1 VNAVIAPV
9 TAVGPNST
17 NSTNSFNTA
26 SPSDTIVSPNFGI
39 AGKSSFVDS
48 SKYSDDPD
56 MPELEDIIYSDD
68 EEDVGA
74 EADLSNL
81 ERNIYVSPIPTTRVH
96 KDHPVTQIIGD
107 LTSSPQTR
115 SMTRMVYVDDIIFGS
130 TNKELCKAFEKLIK
144 DKFQMSSIG
153 ELTFFLG
160 LQLKQK
166 DDGIFI
172 SQDKI
177 VSEILRKFGFI
188 DVKLASTPIKTEK
201 PLFKDTDGEDVDV
214 HIYRYLKG
222 KPHLG
227 LWYLKDSLFNLV
239 AYSDSDYAE
248 ASIDKKST
256 TGGCQFLGSMDSKS
270 VARLWV

>member
-1 VNAVIAPV
+1 QPVVVENQPNDNTDPQNIDVDVADAAFDVKQNEKAIHVSLSRSDKPKKHYEKDKRDNKGKSLVDSPTGVRDLRAKFEEFYINSTDRVNAVIAPV

-96 KDHPVTQIIGD
+96 KDHPVTQIIAKASCHKALRVFNSRTKFVQETLHINILENKPKVAGIGPKWLFD
-107 LTSSPQTR
+107 IDTLTQ
-115 SMTRMVYVDDIIFGS
+115 SMNYQPVVVENQPNDNT
-130 TNKELCKAFEKLIK
+130 
-144 DKFQMSSIG
+144 G
-153 ELTFFLG
+153 ERN
-160 LQLKQK
+160 LK
-166 DDGIFI
+166 
-172 SQDKI
+172 
-177 VSEILRKFGFI
+177 
-188 DVKLASTPIKTEK
+188 
-201 PLFKDTDGEDVDV
+201 
-214 HIYRYLKG
+214 
-222 KPHLG
+222 
-227 LWYLKDSLFNLV
+227 
-239 AYSDSDYAE
+239 
-248 ASIDKKST
+248 
-256 TGGCQFLGSMDSKS
+256 
-270 VARLWV
+270 

>member
-1 VNAVIAPV
+1 RDNKGKSLVDSPTGVRDLRAKFEEFYIISTDRVNAVIAPV

-115 SMTRMVYVDDIIFGS
+115 SMTRMVNEQG
-130 TNKELCKAFEKLIK
+130 
-144 DKFQMSSIG
+144 
-153 ELTFFLG
+153 G
-160 LQLKQK
+160 LNQIN
-166 DDGIFI
+166 DEDFHTCMFSCFP
-172 SQDKI
+172 SQEEPK
-177 VSEILRKFGFI
+177 
-188 DVKLASTPIKTEK
+188 
-201 PLFKDTDGEDVDV
+201 
-214 HIYRYLKG
+214 
-222 KPHLG
+222 
-227 LWYLKDSLFNLV
+227 
-239 AYSDSDYAE
+239 
-248 ASIDKKST
+248 
-256 TGGCQFLGSMDSKS
+256 
-270 VARLWV
+270 